1 MLSGN
6 VDENHMDKLY
16 EKINNDYLSLTRE
29 MTDSIVRKFDEIQD
43 MWFDRFDMND
53 KEKRKNDNNLL
64 TKRILK
70 SKIGEASTFNTVHN
84 FYTAVYIFNNLFNDE
99 RERKSMFNGRNE
111 YDFILCA
118 VRDVDMKLKKIFL
131 LQDDTVE
138 DEVNEFLNRDLNEID
153 EVMTECYKKFKR

>member
-1 MLSGN
+1 MFNMAN

-16 EKINNDYLSLTRE
+16 EKINNDYPSLTRE

-53 KEKRKNDNNLL
+53 KENRKNDNNLL

-131 LQDDTVE
+131 LQNDTVKMKSMS
-138 DEVNEFLNRDLNEID
+138 F
-153 EVMTECYKKFKR
+153 

>member
-1 MLSGN
+1 
-6 VDENHMDKLY
+6 
-16 EKINNDYLSLTRE
+16 

-70 SKIGEASTFNTVHN
+70 SKIGEASAFNTVHN

-99 RERKSMFNGRNE
+99 RERKEMFNGRNE

-131 LQDDTVE
+131 LQNDTVKMKSMS
-138 DEVNEFLNRDLNEID
+138 F
-153 EVMTECYKKFKR
+153 